1 MEDHCGKAGRSKV
14 NRLLAK
20 QTRLFSYIE
29 GLQAETRVYYTLW
42 QCGPELR
49 ILVSGEAG
57 PAVRCTFPADMECRA
72 RNLLQYLYENT
83 VMPSQAA
90 DVLADCCT
98 VGQVKMQGGPYVM
111 PCPGRRNKNDGRK
124 AGRTCDR
131 TVCRQ

>member
-57 PAVRCTFPADMECRA
+57 PAVRCTFPADM
-72 RNLLQYLYENT
+72 
-83 VMPSQAA
+83 
-90 DVLADCCT
+90 LADCCT
-98 VGQVKMQGGPYVM
+98 VGQVEVL
-111 PCPGRRNKNDGRK
+111 N
-124 AGRTCDR
+124 AGC
-131 TVCRQ
+131 

>member
-49 ILVSGEAG
+49 ILVSG
-57 PAVRCTFPADMECRA
+57 PRCALYLPRRYGVPRPEPVAILIRKR
-72 RNLLQYLYENT
+72 RNAQ
-83 VMPSQAA
+83 
-90 DVLADCCT
+90 
-98 VGQVKMQGGPYVM
+98 
-111 PCPGRRNKNDGRK
+111 PGRRC
-124 AGRTCDR
+124 AG
-131 TVCRQ
+131 

>member
-49 ILVSGEAG
+49 ILVSVVPSPQIWSAAPGT
-57 PAVRCTFPADMECRA
+57 CC
-72 RNLLQYLYENT
+72 NT
-83 VMPSQAA
+83 YTKTP
-90 DVLADCCT
+90 
-98 VGQVKMQGGPYVM
+98 
-111 PCPGRRNKNDGRK
+111 
-124 AGRTCDR
+124 
-131 TVCRQ
+131 

>member
-1 MEDHCGKAGRSKV
+1 MWKSRQKQGKQITGKANPIV
-14 NRLLAK
+14 QL

-98 VGQVKMQGGPYVM
+98 VGQVEVL
-111 PCPGRRNKNDGRK
+111 N
-124 AGRTCDR
+124 AGC
-131 TVCRQ
+131 

>member
-1 MEDHCGKAGRSKV
+1 MEDHCGKAGRGKV

-49 ILVSGEAG
+49 ILVSGETG

-72 RNLLQYLYENT
+72 RNLLQYLYENA

-98 VGQVKMQGGPYVM
+98 VERVEVLNAD
-111 PCPGRRNKNDGRK
+111 C
-124 AGRTCDR
+124 
-131 TVCRQ
+131 

>member
-49 ILVSGEAG
+49 ILVSGETG

-72 RNLLQYLYENT
+72 RNLLQYLYAKSCEG
-83 VMPSQAA
+83 M
-90 DVLADCCT
+90 LKCR
-98 VGQVKMQGGPYVM
+98 G
-111 PCPGRRNKNDGRK
+111 
-124 AGRTCDR
+124 
-131 TVCRQ
+131 TVCDALPR

>member
-1 MEDHCGKAGRSKV
+1 MWKSRQKQGKQTAGKANPIV
-14 NRLLAK
+14 QLH
-20 QTRLFSYIE
+20 E

-98 VGQVKMQGGPYVM
+98 VGQVEVL
-111 PCPGRRNKNDGRK
+111 N
-124 AGRTCDR
+124 AGC
-131 TVCRQ
+131 

>member
-57 PAVRCTFPADMECRA
+57 PAV
-72 RNLLQYLYENT
+72 
-83 VMPSQAA
+83 MPSQAA

-98 VGQVKMQGGPYVM
+98 VGQVEVL
-111 PCPGRRNKNDGRK
+111 N
-124 AGRTCDR
+124 AGC
-131 TVCRQ
+131 

>member
-49 ILVSGEAG
+49 ILVSG
-57 PAVRCTFPADMECRA
+57 
-72 RNLLQYLYENT
+72 
-83 VMPSQAA
+83 
-90 DVLADCCT
+90 
-98 VGQVKMQGGPYVM
+98 
-111 PCPGRRNKNDGRK
+111 
-124 AGRTCDR
+124 
-131 TVCRQ
+131 

>member
-57 PAVRCTFPADMECRA
+57 PAVRCTFPADMECRPEPVA
-72 RNLLQYLYENT
+72 ILIRKHRNAQ
-83 VMPSQAA
+83 
-90 DVLADCCT
+90 
-98 VGQVKMQGGPYVM
+98 
-111 PCPGRRNKNDGRK
+111 PGRRC
-124 AGRTCDR
+124 AG
-131 TVCRQ
+131 

>member
-1 MEDHCGKAGRSKV
+1 MWKSRQKQG
-14 NRLLAK
+14 K
-20 QTRLFSYIE
+20 QTAGKTNPIVQLH
-29 GLQAETRVYYTLW
+29 YYTLW

-98 VGQVKMQGGPYVM
+98 VGQVEVL
-111 PCPGRRNKNDGRK
+111 N
-124 AGRTCDR
+124 AGC
-131 TVCRQ
+131 

>member
-1 MEDHCGKAGRSKV
+1 MWKSRQKQGKQTAGKANPIV
-14 NRLLAK
+14 QL
-20 QTRLFSYIE
+20 E

-98 VGQVKMQGGPYVM
+98 VGQVEVL
-111 PCPGRRNKNDGRK
+111 N
-124 AGRTCDR
+124 AGC
-131 TVCRQ
+131 

>member
-49 ILVSGEAG
+49 ILVSGETG
-57 PAVRCTFPADMECRA
+57 PAVRCTFPRRYGVPRPEPVAILIRKH
-72 RNLLQYLYENT
+72 RNAQ
-83 VMPSQAA
+83 
-90 DVLADCCT
+90 
-98 VGQVKMQGGPYVM
+98 
-111 PCPGRRNKNDGRK
+111 PGRRC
-124 AGRTCDR
+124 AG
-131 TVCRQ
+131 

>member
-1 MEDHCGKAGRSKV
+1 MWKSRQKQG
-14 NRLLAK
+14 K
-20 QTRLFSYIE
+20 QTADKANPIVQLHIE

-98 VGQVKMQGGPYVM
+98 VGQVEVL
-111 PCPGRRNKNDGRK
+111 N
-124 AGRTCDR
+124 AGC
-131 TVCRQ
+131 